1 MLFYIVKW
9 SILYFILILLMHNL
23 YLYFKKNLTSTK
35 TKDFFNYPN
44 VEYDK
49 IYSIINKNNLISE
62 NLISENLIGDNLIG
76 ENLINEPIS
85 SNDTN
90 KEFSIEN
97 FNNIFEKNT
106 NISSYNED
114 GNNDINGITGNNG
127 INGITGNNGINGM
140 KDELNDF
147 LNNLNKNDNK

>member
-49 IYSIINKNNLISE
+49 IYSIINKNNLIG
-62 NLISENLIGDNLIG
+62 ENLIGENLIN

-114 GNNDINGITGNNG
+114 GNN
-127 INGITGNNGINGM
+127 GITGNNGINGM

-147 LNNLNKNDNK
+147 LNNLNKNDKK

>member
-49 IYSIINKNNLISE
+49 IYSIINKNNAISE
-62 NLISENLIGDNLIG
+62 KQHIDAKPPITINNDHIPNDIS
-76 ENLINEPIS
+76 
-85 SNDTN
+85 
-90 KEFSIEN
+90 KEFNIEN
-97 FNNIFEKNT
+97 FNNIFEKNANVAT
-106 NISSYNED
+106 YGENDTGDPGIIGGIGGSSD
-114 GNNDINGITGNNG
+114 PGVTSGTGG
-127 INGITGNNGINGM
+127 DM
-140 KDELNDF
+140 KNELNDF
-147 LNNLNKNDNK
+147 LNNLNKND